1 MQSGQEHPADQ
12 NFEYRAA
19 TGLLMG
25 HDPPEHR
32 NLFYAVATEWV
43 EIANDANESDY
54 ESVLRDVKLVTWA
67 ENSAANLLT
76 MFF

>member
-1 MQSGQEHPADQ
+1 
-12 NFEYRAA
+12 
-19 TGLLMG
+19 MG